1 MAKLPAKRLRKA
13 QIGTL
18 LTFIVMGHAAL
29 ASVAWVPEYIDRLGV
44 SFATWGTIIGFGI
57 VGSITPLFFASRL
70 MMRFGS
76 RTIIRFSNYAGM
88 IMLVSLGLSTD
99 PLVWLFLNMGFN
111 FCMSLLGVSV
121 NSHAVL
127 LQKHISKNIIGRMHA
142 GWSVGAVGAALTG
155 GLATVFLNLE
165 FYLIAVAVFTLL
177 VFEFNLRWLLSP
189 NEDGHLD
196 EKATV
201 VKRKFYQ
208 MPKQLWLLAFGLFF
222 GIYPEV
228 AVIDWA
234 TVFARDVVGADLALR
249 SLPFAAFMVGMI
261 AGRLS
266 MSSLAEKYHPH
277 TIASRGSYL
286 AAVALLL
293 NVVVTPLLSVH
304 GQYLG
309 LASTMLFWLIA
320 GLGLASV
327 SPAFFSAAGH
337 VPGVSTSWA
346 VSRLSLFNSSVSI
359 FAKIA
364 MGALAQGVGVSF
376 AFLFPVVL
384 AVGAGIIAGSFA
396 RSARRAE
403 LDTAAPLTGPIS
415 VIITDEEMGA
425 K

>member
-1 MAKLPAKRLRKA
+1 MAKLPAARLRKA

-29 ASVAWVPEYIDRLGV
+29 SSVAWVPEYIDRLGV

-57 VGSITPLFFASRL
+57 VGSITPLLFASRL

-76 RTIIRFSNYAGM
+76 RTIIRFANYGGM
-88 IMLVSLGLSTD
+88 TMLVSLGLTTD

-142 GWSVGAVGAALTG
+142 GWSIGAVGAAFTG
-155 GLATVFLNLE
+155 GLATVYLSLEMFLIL
-165 FYLIAVAVFTLL
+165 VAVFTLL

-189 NEDGHLD
+189 SEDGHMD

-249 SLPFAAFMVGMI
+249 SLPFAGFMLGMI

-266 MSSLAEKYHPH
+266 MSSLAQKFHPH
-277 TIASRGSYL
+277 MIASRGSFL
-286 AAVALLL
+286 AAGALLL
-293 NVVVTPLLSVH
+293 NVLVSPWASGF
-304 GQYLG
+304 GQYFG
-309 LASTMLFWLIA
+309 LTSTVFFWLLA
-320 GLGLASV
+320 GLGLSSV

-337 VPGVSTSWA
+337 IPGVSTSWA

-364 MGALAQGVGVSF
+364 MGALAQGIGVSF
-376 AFLFPVVL
+376 AFLFPAVL
-384 AVGAGIIAGSFA
+384 AIGAGIIAAAFA
-396 RSARRAE
+396 RSARKAE
-403 LDTAAPLTGPIS
+403 LDAAAPLTGPIA
-415 VIITDEEMGA
+415 IIISDEEMGA